1 MRVSRP
7 VPRRALAAA
16 SVLLAAGAAP
26 AVAHAT
32 PDVAATPTTAGPPA
46 LIAWSSGR
54 DVLVAGPDGVGR
66 RVVARLRKADD
77 LNSLTLSADGR
88 RLALATTS
96 FGRTSGGVRVADLT
110 GGGPLRTLAR
120 DNRHALVRWSPDGR
134 RALLVGDTIRLCDV
148 AAQTPCRSVAR
159 GVHGEFGATWSTDGT
174 RFAYIGTGAGKPP
187 RNGRDGPANVVLNDG
202 SGRERVL
209 ERERH
214 AGLRKSQPWS
224 PVWTARGLA
233 WTTLSIVYSAD
244 SEDLD
249 FTRSSTRLLGADG
262 RIRTVSA
269 TSRPRRAF
277 LPFALTSDSPS
288 GDLIGLRTTFRSSG
302 TGFALD
308 GELLRLTPSGATPR
322 WGLTLPGDLG
332 DRGGVRDVYLGML
345 ADGRAAVAHIP
356 VEAEVP
362 PPADARSA
370 ATRAGDDD
378 ETTTLHLVAPGGALG
393 PALASGDAVAVATPY
408 PAAIDPLS

>member
-1 MRVSRP
+1 V
-7 VPRRALAAA
+7 
-16 SVLLAAGAAP
+16 
-26 AVAHAT
+26 
-32 PDVAATPTTAGPPA
+32 PDVAATTTTAGPPA
-46 LIAWSSGR
+46 LVAWSSGR
-54 DVLVAGPDGVGR
+54 NVLVAGPDGAGQ
-66 RVVARLRKADD
+66 RVVARLRQASI
-77 LNSLTLSADGR
+77 LSSLTLSAGGR
-88 RLALATTS
+88 RLALVTGS
-96 FGRTSGGVRVADLT
+96 FGADGSGGVRVADLT
-110 GGGPLRTLAR
+110 AGGPLRTLAR
-120 DNRHALVRWSPDGR
+120 EGRHAVVRWSPDGR

-148 AAQTPCRSVAR
+148 AAQTPCRSVAQ
-159 GVHGEFGATWSTDGT
+159 GVQDEFGATWAPDGT
-174 RFAYIGTGAGKPP
+174 RFAYIGSGAGRSP
-187 RNGRDGPANVVLNDG
+187 RNDREEPANVVLNDG
-202 SGRERVL
+202 SGRERIL
-209 ERERH
+209 ERERR

-224 PVWTARGLA
+224 PVWTLRGLA
-233 WTTLSIVYSAD
+233 WTTLSLLYSAD
-244 SEDLD
+244 SEDLA

-288 GDLIGLRTTFRSSG
+288 GDLIGVRTTFRSSG

-308 GELLRLTPSGATPR
+308 GELLRLTLSGATPR

-370 ATRAGDDD
+370 SARAAVP
-378 ETTTLHLVAPGGALG
+378 ETTTLHLVGPGGALG

-408 PAAIDPLS
+408 PAAIDPFF